1 MDTMRHTWK
10 RLFIIL
16 IMPAALFS
24 ACSNENEETEN
35 GNNGVRLMPVETVTM
50 VSGDFEDYIRL
61 SGTVEAIDDATIS
74 SESSGRILSISNRGD
89 QVRRGD
95 VIARLDDRVIR
106 AQYDAST
113 TAYEL
118 AEDTFNRLESLYAD
132 SIIST
137 QDFRSARAQ
146 RDQAKAQ
153 LELTNK
159 HLLDSQIAAPFNG
172 RIEERFVRS
181 GELVNPGQPVV
192 RLVNTDAIRI
202 LAGIPERFSG
212 EIKEGSEVEVN
223 IRALGIEPIES
234 RVAYSGNVID
244 PDTRTYTVEVELNN
258 PEGIIKPDMIVEL
271 QVKRSTLQNVLII
284 PRTAVLRDEE
294 GTSVFISRTENGVK
308 YAELVNVTTGMSSG
322 SVIQILSGLEE
333 GDEVV
338 VSGMRS
344 LSIGDQLNVIQTE
357 TSLERAVK
365 LSQDNRPD
373 SAF

>member
-1 MDTMRHTWK
+1 MNIIQIK
-10 RLFIIL
+10 GIQYFIIL
-16 IMPAALFS
+16 LISAALFS
-24 ACSNENEETEN
+24 GCSSENGDVENETD
-35 GNNGVRLMPVETVTM
+35 GVRLMPVETVTM
-50 VSGDFEDYIRL
+50 VNGDFEDFIRL

-106 AQYDAST
+106 AQYNASQ

-118 AEDTFNRLESLYAD
+118 AEDTFTRLESLYAD

-159 HLLDSQIAAPFNG
+159 QLLDSQIEAAFDG
-172 RIEERFVRS
+172 RVEERFVS
-181 GELVNPGQPVV
+181 TGELVGPGQPVV
-192 RLVNTDAIRI
+192 RLVNSDNVRV

-212 EIKEGSEVEVN
+212 EITEGSEVEVN
-223 IRALGIEPIES
+223 ISALGVDPIES
-234 RVAYSGNVID
+234 RISYAGNVID

-258 PEGIIKPDMIVEL
+258 PEGVIKPDMIVEL

-284 PRTAVLRDEE
+284 PRTAVLRDED
-294 GTSVFISRTENGVK
+294 GASVFVSRTENGNK
-308 YAELVNVTTGMSSG
+308 YAELVNVNTGMSSG
-322 SVIQILSGLEE
+322 PVIQIVSGLEE

-344 LSIGDQLNVIQTE
+344 LSIGDQLNVVQTE
-357 TSLERAVK
+357 SSLERAVK
-365 LSQDNRPD
+365 LSQANRPD
-373 SAF
+373 AE

>member
-1 MDTMRHTWK
+1 MNTMRQTWK

-16 IMPAALFS
+16 VLPAALFS
-24 ACSNENEETEN
+24 ACSNEIEEPEN

-50 VSGDFEDYIRL
+50 VSGDFDDYIRL

-89 QVRRGD
+89 LVRSGE

-137 QDFRSARAQ
+137 QDFRNARAQ
-146 RDQAKAQ
+146 KDQTKAQ

-159 HLLDSQIAAPFNG
+159 QLLDSQIGAPFSG

-223 IRALGIEPIES
+223 IRALGIEPIKS

-258 PEGIIKPDMIVEL
+258 SEGIIKPDMIVEL
-271 QVKRSTLQNVLII
+271 QVRRLTLQNVLII

-294 GTSVFISRTENGVK
+294 GASVFISRTENGVK
-308 YAELVNVTTGMSSG
+308 HAELVNVTLGMSSG

-344 LSIGDQLNVIQTE
+344 LSIGDQLNILQTE
-357 TSLERAVK
+357 TSLERAEK
-365 LSQDNRPD
+365 LSQDNRPVA
-373 SAF
+373 SF

>member
-1 MDTMRHTWK
+1 
-10 RLFIIL
+10 
-16 IMPAALFS
+16 
-24 ACSNENEETEN
+24 
-35 GNNGVRLMPVETVTM
+35 MPVETITM

-74 SESSGRILSISNRGD
+74 SESSGRILSISGRGD
-89 QVRRGD
+89 RVKRGD

-106 AQYDAST
+106 SQYDASK

-153 LELTNK
+153 LELTRK
-159 HLLDSQIAAPFNG
+159 QLLDSEISAAFDG
-172 RIEERFVRS
+172 RVEERFVRV

-192 RLVNTDAIRI
+192 RIVNTEHVRI

-212 EIKEGSEVEVN
+212 EITEGSEVW
-223 IRALGIEPIES
+223 IHIAALGIEPIRS
-234 RVAYSGNVID
+234 TVAYSGNVID
-244 PDTRTYTVEVELNN
+244 PDTRTYTVEIELDNTA
-258 PEGIIKPDMIVEL
+258 GLIKPEMIVDL

-294 GTSVFISRTENGVK
+294 GTSVFISRIENGIK
-308 YAELVNVTTGMSSG
+308 SAELIDVSTGMSSG
-322 SVIQILSGLEE
+322 PVVQILSGLEE

-357 TSLERAVK
+357 TSLDRAVR
-365 LSQDNRPD
+365 LSQNRQ
-373 SAF
+373 AGIN

>member
-1 MDTMRHTWK
+1 MNTMRQTWK

-16 IMPAALFS
+16 VLPVALFS
-24 ACSNENEETEN
+24 ACSNENEEPEN

-50 VSGDFEDYIRL
+50 VSGDFDDYIRL

-89 QVRRGD
+89 LVRSGE

-137 QDFRSARAQ
+137 QDFRIVRAQ

-159 HLLDSQIAAPFNG
+159 QLLDSQIGAPFNG

-192 RLVNTDAIRI
+192 RLVNTEYIRI
-202 LAGIPERFSG
+202 IAGIPERFSG
-212 EIKEGSEVEVN
+212 EITEESEVEVN
-223 IRALGIEPIES
+223 IRALGIDPIVS
-234 RVAYSGNVID
+234 RIAYSGNVID
-244 PDTRTYTVEVELNN
+244 PDTRTYTIEVELNN
-258 PEGIIKPDMIVEL
+258 TEGIIKPDMVVEL

-294 GTSVFISRTENGVK
+294 GASVFISRTENGVK
-308 YAELVNVTTGMSSG
+308 YAELVSVTAGMSSG
-322 SVIQILSGLEE
+322 AVIQILSGLEE

-357 TSLERAVK
+357 TSLERSVK
-365 LSQDNRPD
+365 LSQDNRPVA
-373 SAF
+373 SF

>member
-1 MDTMRHTWK
+1 MNTMRQTWK

-16 IMPAALFS
+16 VLPVALFS
-24 ACSNENEETEN
+24 ACSNEIEEPEN

-50 VSGDFEDYIRL
+50 VSGDFDDYIRL

-89 QVRRGD
+89 LVRSGE

-137 QDFRSARAQ
+137 QDFRNARAQ

-159 HLLDSQIAAPFNG
+159 QLLDSQIGAPFNG

-192 RLVNTDAIRI
+192 RLVNTEYIRI
-202 LAGIPERFSG
+202 IAGIPERFSG
-212 EIKEGSEVEVN
+212 EITEESEVEVN
-223 IRALGIEPIES
+223 IRALGIDPIVS
-234 RVAYSGNVID
+234 RIAYSGNVID
-244 PDTRTYTVEVELNN
+244 PDTRTYTIEVELNN
-258 PEGIIKPDMIVEL
+258 TEGIIKPDMVVEL

-294 GTSVFISRTENGVK
+294 GASVFISRTENGVK
-308 YAELVNVTTGMSSG
+308 YAELVSVTAGMSSG
-322 SVIQILSGLEE
+322 AVIQILSGLEE

-357 TSLERAVK
+357 TSLERSVK
-365 LSQDNRPD
+365 LSQHNRPVA
-373 SAF
+373 SF

>member
-1 MDTMRHTWK
+1 M
-10 RLFIIL
+10 IIL
-16 IMPAALFS
+16 LMPAALFS

-35 GNNGVRLMPVETVTM
+35 GPNGVRLMPVETVTM
-50 VSGDFEDYIRL
+50 VSGDFDDYIRL
-61 SGTVEAIDDATIS
+61 SGTVEAIEDATIS

-89 QVRRGD
+89 QVRGGD
-95 VIARLDDRVIR
+95 VIARLDDRVIQ
-106 AQYDAST
+106 AQYDASK

-159 HLLDSQIAAPFNG
+159 QLLDSQIAAPFNG

-212 EIKEGSEVEVN
+212 EITEGSEVEVN

-234 RVAYSGNVID
+234 RVAYSGNVVD

-258 PEGIIKPDMIVEL
+258 SEGIIKPDMIAEL

-294 GTSVFISRTENGVK
+294 GASVFISRSENGVK
-308 YAELVNVTTGMSSG
+308 YAELVNVATGMSSG
-322 SVIQILSGLEE
+322 PVIQILSGLEE

-365 LSQDNRPD
+365 LSQDNRPAA
-373 SAF
+373 SF

>member
-1 MDTMRHTWK
+1 MNTIQIK
-10 RLFIIL
+10 GIQYFIIL
-16 IMPAALFS
+16 LISAALFS
-24 ACSNENEETEN
+24 GCSSENGDVENETD
-35 GNNGVRLMPVETVTM
+35 GVRLMPVETVTM
-50 VSGDFEDYIRL
+50 VNGDFEDFIRL

-106 AQYDAST
+106 AQYNASQ

-118 AEDTFNRLESLYAD
+118 AEDTFTRLESLYAD

-137 QDFRSARAQ
+137 QDFRNARAQ

-159 HLLDSQIAAPFNG
+159 QLLDSQIEAAFDG
-172 RIEERFVRS
+172 RVEERFVS
-181 GELVNPGQPVV
+181 TGELVGPGQPVV
-192 RLVNTDAIRI
+192 RLVNTDNVRV

-212 EIKEGSEVEVN
+212 EITEGSEVEVN
-223 IRALGIEPIES
+223 ISALGVDPIES
-234 RVAYSGNVID
+234 RISYAGNVID
-244 PDTRTYTVEVELNN
+244 PDTRTFTVEVELNN
-258 PEGIIKPDMIVEL
+258 PEGIIKPAMIVEL

-284 PRTAVLRDEE
+284 PRTAVLRDED
-294 GTSVFISRTENGVK
+294 GASVFVSRTENGNK
-308 YAELVNVTTGMSSG
+308 YAELVNVNTGMSSG
-322 SVIQILSGLEE
+322 PVIQIVSGLEV

-344 LSIGDQLNVIQTE
+344 LSIGDQLNVVQTE
-357 TSLERAVK
+357 SSLERAVK
-365 LSQDNRPD
+365 LSQANRPD
-373 SAF
+373 AE